1 MAMLL
6 PGGRGAVE
14 IGKAWPSFHR
24 YAMGGAY
31 GLRLAGSRA
40 DVAGLVSFFALVEFS
55 GVPDTD
61 QPIASVSHL
70 HCPVLILQGSADVIT
85 RPDHADRLLAALQEH
100 HRDGRL
106 EKLRRQGHGFTYEG
120 APMGTCCNFSESATA
135 RSVDLVVE
143 FAARLPIGE

>member
-40 DVAGLVSFFALVEFS
+40 DVAGLVSFFAPVEFS
-55 GVPDTD
+55 GVP
-61 QPIASVSHL
+61 
-70 HCPVLILQGSADVIT
+70 
-85 RPDHADRLLAALQEH
+85 
-100 HRDGRL
+100 
-106 EKLRRQGHGFTYEG
+106 YEG

-143 FAARLPIGE
+143 FAARLPD